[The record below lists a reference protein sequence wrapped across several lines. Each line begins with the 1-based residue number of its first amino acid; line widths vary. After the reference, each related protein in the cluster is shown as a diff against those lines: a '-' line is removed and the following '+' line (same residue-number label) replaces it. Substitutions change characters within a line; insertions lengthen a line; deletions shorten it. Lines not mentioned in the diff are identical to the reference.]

1 MPTMKVSQFV
11 VDATHCSG
19 RIQALLGNENELT
32 IESIVDDLSGV
43 EAYATE
49 STTGRDLS
57 FDVLRV
63 GVDEQNRLRIEIQR
77 RWTLDRVLTVT
88 MYSLAAVVFAG
99 ALVGLAYLIGV
110 EVTR

>member
-32 IESIVDDLSGV
+32 IESIVDDLSELRV
-43 EAYATE
+43 YATE
-49 STTGRDLS
+49 SIGARDAS

-63 GVDEQNRLRIEIQR
+63 GVDEQNHLRIEIQR
-77 RWTLDRVLTVT
+77 RWTLDRVLTIA
-88 MYSLAAVVFAG
+88 MYSLAAAVLAG

-110 EVTR
+110 EVTQ